1 MFLKTFKEA
10 MGISG
15 KSEHFLFGV
24 KELSHGIELG

>member
-15 KSEHFLFGV
+15 KPEHFLFGV
-24 KELSHGIELG
+24 LSHGIELG